1 MVQAHRS
8 KRSLREQPVRRVAFA
23 LAGLAVAIGAAAAPP
38 DRVQYPPAF
47 RDGTVDTYFDVK
59 VPAPYQWME
68 NLSNPQL
75 HRWVSAENAL
85 TEGYLSRIP
94 VRHRI
99 DHRLT
104 ELWNYAKED
113 APKQLKNG
121 TLFFSRNSGL
131 QDQSVIYVEASP
143 AAPARALLDPN
154 TLSRDG
160 TIALTAYEPSPDGK
174 YLAYALSTGGS
185 DWEAIH
191 VMDVAT
197 GKKLPDVVR
206 WVKFSG
212 IAWTHDDRGFFYSR
226 FAEPPAGE
234 RALRRAVA
242 DQKVY
247 YHRLGAPQSDDRL
260 IYSKP
265 DLPNAYVTVGFVQRG
280 FCDDGRYLFLSID
293 NGWSANELYYA
304 DLRNSRHPDL
314 TARIRPL
321 YSMDDAAYRP
331 IGCIG
336 GTLYLRTTLNA
347 PRGRIVA
354 TTFSDPDPAH
364 WRVVVPQQGPGVV
377 LADAALAD
385 GRILAS
391 YEVVAKS
398 RVELL
403 STAGKVLDVLKLP
416 ALGTVSEI
424 SAHNSS
430 RTAYYAFTSYLFPTT
445 IYKLDAAKGTVSVYF
460 APDVKFNPS
469 GYETKQVLYPSRDG
483 TRVPMFIV
491 ARKGVRLDGSHPTVL
506 YGYGG
511 FDLTVTPDF
520 DPMIPVWL
528 ELGGV
533 YAVANIRGGG
543 AYGQAWH
550 QAGML
555 GKKQNVFDDF
565 AWAAKYLIK
574 KGYTSPKRLGIQGFS
589 NGGLLTAV
597 SITQRPRLFGAA
609 YIGHGVLDMLRYQK
623 FSGGAYWVP
632 EYGSSDDR
640 TAFAWLIRYSP
651 LQNIRKGTCYP
662 PTYITASWDDD
673 RVVPSH
679 EFEFTAAMQRAQG
692 CGNPILLRTT
702 GSTSHMYMP
711 TAKLIQQDADVWA
724 FEAYN
729 LGMR

>member
-1 MVQAHRS
+1 
-8 KRSLREQPVRRVAFA
+8 LREQPMKRVVFA
-23 LAGLAVAIGAAAAPP
+23 LAIFGMTIGAAALPSA
-38 DRVQYPPAF
+38 RVPYPTAL
-47 RDGTVDTYFDVK
+47 RDKTVDTYFGIK

-68 NLSNPQL
+68 NLSGPRL
-75 HRWVSAENAL
+75 HKWVNAENAL
-85 TEGYLSRIP
+85 TDDYLSKIP
-94 VRHRI
+94 IRGRI

-121 TLFFSRNSGL
+121 MLFFSRNSGL
-131 QDQSVIYVEASP
+131 QNQSAIYVQTTPGAHP
-143 AAPARALLDPN
+143 RALLDPN
-154 TLSRDG
+154 RLSKDG
-160 TIALTAYEPSPDGK
+160 SIALTEYEPSPDGR

-185 DWEAIH
+185 DWEIIH
-191 VMDVAT
+191 IMEIAT
-197 GKKLPDVVR
+197 ARELPDRVR

-212 IAWTHDDRGFFYSR
+212 ISWTQDERGFFYSR
-226 FAEPPAGE
+226 FAQPPDNAKVIGQ
-234 RALRRAVA
+234 AIVN
-242 DQKVY
+242 QKVY
-247 YHRLGAPQSDDRL
+247 FHRLGTPQSDDKL
-260 IYSKP
+260 IYGKP
-265 DLPNAYVTVGFVQRG
+265 DLPHAYVTVGFVQRG
-280 FCDDGRYLFLSID
+280 FCDNGRYLFFSID

-304 DLRNSRHPDL
+304 DLRNSRNPDL
-314 TARIRPL
+314 AARIKPL
-321 YSMDDAAYRP
+321 YAKDDAAYRP

-354 TTFSDPDPAH
+354 TSFSDPDPAH
-364 WRVVVPQQGPGVV
+364 WRVVVPQQEPGAV
-377 LADAALAD
+377 LADSALAD

-391 YEVVAKS
+391 YEVLAKS
-398 RVELL
+398 RVELF
-403 STAGKVLDVLKLP
+403 STAGKALDILKLP

-424 SAHNSS
+424 SARNSS
-430 RTAYYAFTSYLFPTT
+430 RIAYYAFTSYLFPTT
-445 IYKLDAAKGTVSVYF
+445 IYKLDAAEGAASVYF
-460 APDVKFNPS
+460 KPDVKFDPS
-469 GYETKQVLYPSRDG
+469 GYETKQVLYTSKEG

-491 ARKGVRLDGSHPTVL
+491 ARKGIKLDGSHPTVL

-511 FDLTVTPDF
+511 FNLTVTPDF
-520 DPMIPVWL
+520 DPTIPAWL

-543 AYGQAWH
+543 VYGQAWH

-555 GKKQNVFDDF
+555 GNKQNAFDDF

-574 KGYTSPKRLGIQGFS
+574 EGYTSPKRLGIQGFS
-589 NGGLLTAV
+589 NGGLLTGV
-597 SITQRPRLFGAA
+597 SITQRPGLFGAA

-632 EYGSSDDR
+632 EYGSSDNER
-640 TAFAWLIRYSP
+640 AFHWLVGYSP
-651 LQNIRKGTCYP
+651 LQNVRKDTCYP

-679 EFEFTAAMQRAQG
+679 EFEFTAEIQRAQR

-711 TAKLIQQDADVWA
+711 TGKLIQQDADVWA

-729 LGMR
+729 LGIG

>member
-1 MVQAHRS
+1 M
-8 KRSLREQPVRRVAFA
+8 KRVALVPAIFIA
-23 LAGLAVAIGAAAAPP
+23 AIGAAAVPST
-38 DRVQYPPAF
+38 RVQYPSAL
-47 RDGTVDTYFDVK
+47 RDKTVDTYFGVE

-68 NLSNPQL
+68 NLSNPRL
-75 HRWVSAENAL
+75 HEWVNAENAL
-85 TEGYLSRIP
+85 TEGYLSKIP
-94 VRHRI
+94 VRDRI
-99 DHRLT
+99 DRRLT
-104 ELWNYAKED
+104 TLWDYAKED

-121 TLFFSRNSGL
+121 MLFFGRNSGL
-131 QDQSVIYVEASP
+131 QDQSVIYVQPSP

-154 TLSRDG
+154 RLSMDG
-160 TIALTAYEPSPDGK
+160 SIALTGYAPSPGGR

-226 FAEPPAGE
+226 FAEPPGGE
-234 RALRRAVA
+234 KAIRHAVA
-242 DQKVY
+242 NQKVY

-260 IYSKP
+260 VYSKP
-265 DLPNAYVTVGFVQRG
+265 GLPNAYVTAGFVQRG
-280 FCDDGRYLFLSID
+280 FCKDGRYLFVSVD

-304 DLRNSRHPDL
+304 DLRSSRNPNL
-314 TARIRPL
+314 AARIEPL
-321 YSMDDAAYRP
+321 YSKDDAAYRP

-364 WRVVVPQQGPGVV
+364 WRVVVPQQRPGVV

-391 YEVVAKS
+391 YEVLAKS
-398 RVELL
+398 RVELF
-403 STAGKVLDVLKLP
+403 STAGKVLDVVKLP
-416 ALGTVSEI
+416 TIGTVSEI
-424 SAHNSS
+424 SARNSS

-445 IYKLDAAKGTVSVYF
+445 IYELDAAKGTASVYF
-460 APDVKFNPS
+460 EPDVKFDPS
-469 GYETKQVLYPSRDG
+469 GYETKQVLYPSKDG
-483 TRVPMFIV
+483 ARVPMFIV
-491 ARKGVRLDGSHPTVL
+491 ARKGTPLDGSHPTVL

-543 AYGQAWH
+543 VYGQAWH
-550 QAGML
+550 RAGML
-555 GKKQNVFDDF
+555 DKKQDVFDDF
-565 AWAAKYLIK
+565 AWAARYLVK
-574 KGYTSPKRLGIQGFS
+574 EGYTSPKHLAIQGFS

-597 SITQRPRLFGAA
+597 SIIQHPRLFGAA

-640 TAFAWLIRYSP
+640 TAFHWLIEYSP

-679 EFEFTAAMQRAQG
+679 EFEFTAAIQRAQG
-692 CGNPILLRTT
+692 CDNPILLRTT

>member
-1 MVQAHRS
+1 M
-8 KRSLREQPVRRVAFA
+8 KRAIFAPAILVVAM
-23 LAGLAVAIGAAAAPP
+23 AAAALPAAGL
-38 DRVQYPPAF
+38 QYPPAF
-47 RDGTVDTYFDVK
+47 RGKAVDTYFGVK

-68 NLSNPQL
+68 KLGGARL
-75 HRWVSAENAL
+75 HDWVDAENAL
-85 TEGYLSRIP
+85 TDDYLSKIP
-94 VRHRI
+94 VRDRI

-113 APKQLKNG
+113 APQQLENG
-121 TLFFSRNSGL
+121 MLFFSRNSGL
-131 QDQSVIYVEASP
+131 QNQSVIYVQASP
-143 AAPARALLDPN
+143 AGRPRALLDPN
-154 TLSRDG
+154 MLSKDSS
-160 TIALTAYEPSPDGK
+160 IALTEYEPSPDGK
-174 YLAYALSTGGS
+174 YLAYALSAGGS

-197 GKKLPDVVR
+197 KRELPDEVR
-206 WVKFSG
+206 WIKFSG
-212 IAWTHDDRGFFYSR
+212 ISWTHDDRGFFYSR
-226 FAEPPAGE
+226 FAEPAGGE
-234 RALRRAVA
+234 TVIRQAVV

-247 YHRLGAPQSDDRL
+247 YHRLGTPQSDDKL
-260 IYSKP
+260 VFSKP
-265 DLPNAYVTVGFVQRG
+265 DLPHAYVTVGFVQRG

-293 NGWSANELYYA
+293 DGWTANELYYA
-304 DLRNSRHPDL
+304 DLRDAHNPDL
-314 TARIRPL
+314 AARIKPL
-321 YSMDDAAYRP
+321 YAKDDAAYRP
-331 IGCIG
+331 IGCVG

-354 TTFSDPDPAH
+354 TSFAHPDPAH
-364 WRVVVPQQGPGVV
+364 WRVVVPQQEPGVV

-403 STAGKVLDVLKLP
+403 STAGKVLKTLKLP

-424 SAHNSS
+424 SARNSS
-430 RTAYYAFTSYLFPTT
+430 RDAYYAFTSYLFPTT
-445 IYKLDAAKGTVSVYF
+445 IYRLNAADGTASVYF
-460 APDVKFNPS
+460 EPEVKFDPS
-469 GYETKQVLYPSRDG
+469 RYETKQVLYTSKDG

-491 ARKGVRLDGSHPTVL
+491 ARKGIELNGSHPTVL

-511 FDLTVTPDF
+511 FNLTVTPDF

-555 GKKQNVFDDF
+555 GDKQNVFDDF

-574 KGYTSPKRLGIQGFS
+574 EGYTSPQHLGIQGYS
-589 NGGLLTAV
+589 NGGLLTGV
-597 SITQRPRLFGAA
+597 SIIQRPGLFGAA

-632 EYGSSDDR
+632 EYGSSDNR
-640 TAFAWLIRYSP
+640 QAFHWLIEYSP
-651 LQNIRKGTCYP
+651 LQNIRKGVCYP
-662 PTYITASWDDD
+662 PTYITTSWDDD

-679 EFEFTAAMQRAQG
+679 EFEFTAEIQRAQA
-692 CGNPILLRTT
+692 CSNPILLRTT

-711 TAKLIQQDADVWA
+711 TGKLIQQDADVWA

-729 LGMR
+729 LGIR